1 MSQQVFQK
9 LLARLVVDPDFRG
22 LVRSSGSLAFDGE
35 LTDLERKR
43 LLALVDDPGVTITK
57 TLHKGFRL
65 GKILSM
71 LPLTCQILGGKRL
84 GRELKLFWRAY
95 PSRSFYYIDEAVAF
109 CTFLETRPAAM
120 RVAYLPEVVAYE
132 RARLEL
138 QRPRLGDSQAKSLE
152 ISFKHDPELLLTT
165 LAKKGRPHRIPARPC
180 TLSGTLEL
188 DGSIRWVIS
197 DATADLNVYAMTEQH
212 KKHE

>member
-9 LLARLVVDPDFRG
+9 LVARLVVDPDFRD
-22 LVRSSGSLAFDGE
+22 LVRTTGSSAFDGE

-43 LLALVDDPGVTITK
+43 LLVLVDDPGVTITK

-95 PSRSFYYIDEAVAF
+95 ASRSFYYIDEAVAF
-109 CTFLETRPAAM
+109 CSFLETRPAAM
-120 RVAYLPEVVAYE
+120 RVAYLPEIVAYE
-132 RARLEL
+132 RTRLEL
-138 QRPRLGDSQAKSLE
+138 QRPRLGDSQAKCLE
-152 ISFKHDPELLLTT
+152 ISFNHDPEILLTT
-165 LAKKGRPHRIPARPC
+165 LAKKSRPHRIPARPC
-180 TLSGTLEL
+180 TLSGTLES
-188 DGSIRWVIS
+188 DGSIQWVIA
-197 DATADLNVYAMTEQH
+197 DTTA
-212 KKHE
+212 

>member
-9 LLARLVVDPDFRG
+9 LVARLVVDSEFRD
-22 LVRSSGSLAFDGE
+22 LVRSTGAPAFDGE

-84 GRELKLFWRAY
+84 GRELRVFWRAY

-109 CTFLETRPAAM
+109 CCFLETRPAAM
-120 RVAYLPEVVAYE
+120 RVAYLPEIVAYE
-132 RARLEL
+132 RTRLEL
-138 QRPRLGDSQAKSLE
+138 QRPRLGASEAPSLE
-152 ISFKHDPELLLTT
+152 ISFNHDPERLLTT
-165 LAKKGRPHRIPARPC
+165 LAKKRRPHRIPARPC
-180 TLSGTLEL
+180 TLTGTLES
-188 DGSIRWVIS
+188 DGSIRWLIA
-197 DATADLNVYAMTEQH
+197 DTAA
-212 KKHE
+212 

>member
-9 LLARLVVDPDFRG
+9 MLARLVVDPDFRD
-22 LVRSSGSLAFDGE
+22 LVRSTGSPAFDGE

-84 GRELKLFWRAY
+84 GRELKVFWRTYA
-95 PSRSFYYIDEAVAF
+95 SRSFYYIDEAVAF
-109 CTFLETRPAAM
+109 CSFLETRPSAM
-120 RVAYLPEVVAYE
+120 RIAYLPEIVAYE

-138 QRPRLGDSQAKSLE
+138 QRPRVVDSQATSVE
-152 ISFKHDPELLLTT
+152 ISFSHDPELLLTT
-165 LAKKGRPHRIPARPC
+165 LAKKSRPRRIPARPC
-180 TLSGTLEL
+180 KLSGSLES
-188 DGSIRWVIS
+188 DGSIQWVIS
-197 DATADLNVYAMTEQH
+197 DTTA
-212 KKHE
+212 